1 MAVPN
6 VNDFKTNLP
15 GAGARANLFQVE
27 LKESVTG
34 IGDTSFWVKAGQI
47 PGSTIAILPVNHGG
61 RVLKIPGL
69 RTFDDWTCTV
79 INDEDMRIK
88 RTMIHWMMEMAGD
101 ADGERGAEITTSTTT
116 GGDIYKTQD
125 IVIKQYDHEGTAMQ
139 YYTMNKA
146 WPNAIAD
153 SAVDWGSDGLHEFTL
168 TFSYDWWSHSTL
180 ASATA
185 TDVSSLNL
193 EGSVA
198 PSLPA

>member
-27 LKESVTG
+27 LKRSVDG
-34 IGDTSFWVKAGQI
+34 MADTSFWVKAGQI
-47 PGSTIAILPVNHGG
+47 PGSTIAILPVNYAG

-79 INDEDMRIK
+79 INDEKALIK
-88 RTMIHWMMEMAGD
+88 SEMIFWMTEMAG
-101 ADGERGAEITTSTTT
+101 GESGVRSAVQ
-116 GGDIYKTQD
+116 GDSVYETQD
-125 IVIKQYDHEGTAMQ
+125 IKIKQYDQEGTGMQ
-139 YYTMNKA
+139 YYTIHNA
-146 WPNAIAD
+146 WPNAISD
-153 SAVDWGSDGLHEFTL
+153 TPVDWGTDGLQEFTL
-168 TFSYDWWSHSTL
+168 TFSYDWWSHSTSI
-180 ASATA
+180 SAT
-185 TDVSSLNL
+185 TIKSLNL